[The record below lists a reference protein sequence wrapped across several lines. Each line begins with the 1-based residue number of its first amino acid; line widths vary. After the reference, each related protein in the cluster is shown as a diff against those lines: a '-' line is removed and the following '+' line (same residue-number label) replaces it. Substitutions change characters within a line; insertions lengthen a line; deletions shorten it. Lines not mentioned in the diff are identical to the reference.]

1 MLEEGHGF
9 NPSTRQAH
17 STLFALQAEHTA
29 DQLRAELAVV
39 WRQVGWG
46 LGWDVGL
53 ALGQHERR
61 GPQTLVIL

>member
-39 WRQVGWG
+39 
-46 LGWDVGL
+46 
-53 ALGQHERR
+53 
-61 GPQTLVIL
+61 